1 MLSIL
6 YNIIISPLELLFEF
20 VFEILFRILGQGNSN
35 QGFAVI
41 GVSIAISLLTLPLY
55 RQADAV
61 QQKERD
67 IQKKLSHWVSHIKK
81 TF

>member
-6 YNIIISPLELLFEF
+6 YNIIISPLELVFEF